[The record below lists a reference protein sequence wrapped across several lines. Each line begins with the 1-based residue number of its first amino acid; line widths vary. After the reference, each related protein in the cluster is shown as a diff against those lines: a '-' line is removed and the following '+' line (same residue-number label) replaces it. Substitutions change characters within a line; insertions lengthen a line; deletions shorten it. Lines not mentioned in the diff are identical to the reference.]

1 MPFDFK
7 PSEKRPE
14 QYGGSPYKALL
25 AEVKEF
31 GAQRRKHN
39 MRRYMGMEQDEPEA
53 APSSMGDMGPPGE
66 DMGPENC
73 PDCAKGECMNP
84 EHMGEEEKGKMLMIL
99 APGGE

>member
-7 PSEKRPE
+7 PSEKKP
-14 QYGGSPYKALL
+14 QDYGGNPIKALL

-53 APSSMGDMGPPGE
+53 SPMGDMEQSAPVAR
-66 DMGPENC
+66 ENC
-73 PDCAKGECMNP
+73 EACKAGECDDP
-84 EHMGEEEKGKMLMIL
+84 EHMGEEEKGKMLAIL
-99 APGGE
+99 LPGGE